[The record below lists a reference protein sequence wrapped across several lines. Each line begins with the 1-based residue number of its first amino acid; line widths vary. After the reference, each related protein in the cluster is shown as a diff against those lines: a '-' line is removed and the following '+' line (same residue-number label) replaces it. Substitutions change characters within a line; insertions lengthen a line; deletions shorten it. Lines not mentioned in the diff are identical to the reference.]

1 MITAKEAREIKL
13 TVVSDEQEINDTLQ
27 RVNKSI
33 IRMAEMGFT
42 NTVFEIKKNGQYKII
57 HDKLIELGYKVGIID
72 SELMQIF
79 W

>member
-1 MITAKEAREIKL
+1 MITAKEAREIKS